1 MMNVLNVTGNLS
13 PQRKE
18 CLCNNCMRARK
29 LTALGFSPYA
39 VREFLEKG
47 EGLEVHNEE
56 TL

>member
-1 MMNVLNVTGNLS
+1 MNVLNVTGNLS
-13 PQRKE
+13 SQRKE